1 MNTPPPKPRPRF
13 TTPEEVEQAI
23 DAKLAD
29 LARREREADYLERRA
44 AGTRWDSIPREEA
57 ARARR
62 AISRTK
68 DELRVLKAKLAE
80 IRTGLLFG
88 DDQSIPK

>member
-1 MNTPPPKPRPRF
+1 MNPPPRRPRPRF
-13 TTPEEVEQAI
+13 ANPDEVEKAI
-23 DAKLAD
+23 DDKLAD
-29 LARREREADYLERRA
+29 LARREREADYLERQA
-44 AGTRWDSIPREEA
+44 SSTPFNSILREEA
-57 ARARR
+57 AKERR

-68 DELRVLKAKLAE
+68 DELRALKAKLAE